1 MGQFF
6 VKFLSGG
13 PCPRPAYKDKVFG
26 FPRSLFIKLVINF
39 SANATAHPTPEK
51 LSNNIDASR
60 DGKQLK
66 KALQFKCLYLEQFL
80 QPPLAILLENCHIKQ
95 EYVFGKYTESTN
107 CGTGFPIIMLIL
119 SNVCSPLF
127 FHPNQLCGV
136 NCKSI

>member
-13 PCPRPAYKDKVFG
+13 PCPRPAYKDEVFG

-66 KALQFKCLYLEQFL
+66 KAPQFKCLYLVQFL
-80 QPPLAILLENCHIKQ
+80 QPPLAILLENCHIEQ
-95 EYVFGKYTESTN
+95 EYV
-107 CGTGFPIIMLIL
+107 L
-119 SNVCSPLF
+119 
-127 FHPNQLCGV
+127 Q
-136 NCKSI
+136 